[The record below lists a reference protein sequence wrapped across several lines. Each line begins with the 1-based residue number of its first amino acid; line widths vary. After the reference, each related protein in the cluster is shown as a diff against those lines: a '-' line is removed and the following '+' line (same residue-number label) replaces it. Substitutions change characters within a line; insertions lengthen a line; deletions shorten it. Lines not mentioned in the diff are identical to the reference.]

1 MSVVLGQN
9 RYNNFVSL
17 SRNKSSPRVFQRLYY
32 YTKNNLEKHYLC
44 SIFLTQNYTTMQTT
58 VFLPLS
64 PAIKSVTIIAS
75 IIILATM
82 GYMAY
87 QWYTTKQVMLLV
99 TFVIVAIALLSCMVL
114 IPRKLTV
121 TTEAINIHLLAWKIN
136 IPADEIVKIE
146 HYPHGIQS
154 SRIAGAGGFFGNL
167 GLFTCKE
174 CGKHLSLITDPM
186 DVCIITRK
194 SKMPIAV
201 SIADNSVFNA
211 IAEVQEKN

>member
-1 MSVVLGQN
+1 M
-9 RYNNFVSL
+9 
-17 SRNKSSPRVFQRLYY
+17 K
-32 YTKNNLEKHYLC
+32 
-44 SIFLTQNYTTMQTT
+44 TTH
-58 VFLPLS
+58 FLPLS
-64 PAIKSVTIIAS
+64 HPIKWITLLAL
-75 IIILATM
+75 IIIIVTM
-82 GYMAY
+82 IYMAY
-87 QWYTTKQVMLLV
+87 QWYTTTQVMLLV

-121 TTEAINIHLLAWKIN
+121 TTDEINIHLLAWKIN
-136 IPADEIVKIE
+136 IPANEIVKIE

-201 SIADNSVFNA
+201 SIKDNSVFNA
-211 IAEVQEKN
+211 IAEVHEKD

>member
-1 MSVVLGQN
+1 M
-9 RYNNFVSL
+9 
-17 SRNKSSPRVFQRLYY
+17 K
-32 YTKNNLEKHYLC
+32 
-44 SIFLTQNYTTMQTT
+44 TTH
-58 VFLPLS
+58 FLPLS
-64 PAIKSVTIIAS
+64 QSIKWITLLAL
-75 IIILATM
+75 IIIIVAM
-82 GYMAY
+82 IYMAY

-99 TFVIVAIALLSCMVL
+99 TFVIVALAMLSCMVI

-121 TTEAINIHLLAWKIN
+121 TTDEINIHLLAWKIN
-136 IPADEIVKIE
+136 IPADEIEKIE

-211 IAEVQEKN
+211 IAEVQEKH

>member
-1 MSVVLGQN
+1 
-9 RYNNFVSL
+9 
-17 SRNKSSPRVFQRLYY
+17 
-32 YTKNNLEKHYLC
+32 
-44 SIFLTQNYTTMQTT
+44 MQTT
-58 VFLPLS
+58 AFLPLT

-87 QWYTTKQVMLLV
+87 QWYTTKQVVLLV

-121 TTEAINIHLLAWKIN
+121 TTEDINIHLLAWKIN
-136 IPADEIVKIE
+136 IPADEIEKIE

-194 SKMPIAV
+194 NKMPIVV
-201 SIADNSVFNA
+201 SVENYSVFNT
-211 IAEVQEKN
+211 ILEVQEKN

>member
-1 MSVVLGQN
+1 
-9 RYNNFVSL
+9 
-17 SRNKSSPRVFQRLYY
+17 
-32 YTKNNLEKHYLC
+32 
-44 SIFLTQNYTTMQTT
+44 MQTT
-58 VFLPLS
+58 DFLPLS

-75 IIILATM
+75 IIILLKM

-87 QWYTTKQVMLLV
+87 QWYTTRQVVLLV
-99 TFVIVAIALLSCMVL
+99 TFVIIAIALLSCMVI

-121 TTEAINIHLLAWKIN
+121 TQEAIKIHLLAWKIN
-136 IPADEIVKIE
+136 IPADEIEKIE

-154 SRIAGAGGFFGNL
+154 SRIVGAGGFFGNL

-194 SKMPIAV
+194 SKMPIVV
-201 SIADNSVFNA
+201 SIIDNSVFNT
-211 IAEVQEKN
+211 ISKVQEKN

>member
-1 MSVVLGQN
+1 MQ
-9 RYNNFVSL
+9 
-17 SRNKSSPRVFQRLYY
+17 VFY
-32 YTKNNLEKHYLC
+32 KNNLYIYYFLVHFKKKHYLC

-114 IPRKLTV
+114 IPRKSTV
-121 TTEAINIHLLAWKIN
+121 TTDEINIHLLAWKIN
-136 IPADEIVKIE
+136 IPADEIEKIE
-146 HYPHGIQS
+146 HYPHSIQS
-154 SRIAGAGGFFGNL
+154 SRIVGAGGYFGNL

-174 CGKHLSLITDPM
+174 CGKHLSLITDPK

-194 SKMPIAV
+194 NKMPIVV
-201 SIADNSVFNA
+201 SVADNSVFNT
-211 IAEVQEKN
+211 ISKVQEKN

>member
-1 MSVVLGQN
+1 M
-9 RYNNFVSL
+9 
-17 SRNKSSPRVFQRLYY
+17 K
-32 YTKNNLEKHYLC
+32 
-44 SIFLTQNYTTMQTT
+44 TTH
-58 VFLPLS
+58 FLPLS
-64 PAIKSVTIIAS
+64 QSILWITLLAS
-75 IIILATM
+75 IIILV
-82 GYMAY
+82 GIGVIVY
-87 QWYTTKQVMLLV
+87 QWLQLQQPHLLFALILLV
-99 TFVIVAIALLSCMVL
+99 VALLSCMVL

-121 TTEAINIHLLAWKIN
+121 TTEEINIHLLAWKIN
-136 IPADEIVKIE
+136 IPADEIEKIE

-167 GLFTCKE
+167 GLFTCDE
-174 CGKHLSLITDPM
+174 CGKHLSLITDPK

>member
-1 MSVVLGQN
+1 
-9 RYNNFVSL
+9 
-17 SRNKSSPRVFQRLYY
+17 
-32 YTKNNLEKHYLC
+32 
-44 SIFLTQNYTTMQTT
+44 MQTT
-58 VFLPLS
+58 TFLPLS

-121 TTEAINIHLLAWKIN
+121 TTEEINIHLLAWKIN

-154 SRIAGAGGFFGNL
+154 SRIAGAGGYFGNL

-174 CGKHLSLITDPM
+174 CGKHLSLITDPK
-186 DVCIITRK
+186 DVCIISRK
-194 SKMPIAV
+194 NKLPIVV

-211 IAEVQEKN
+211 ISEIQEKQ

>member
-1 MSVVLGQN
+1 MQ
-9 RYNNFVSL
+9 
-17 SRNKSSPRVFQRLYY
+17 VFY
-32 YTKNNLEKHYLC
+32 KNNLYIYYFLVHFKKKHYLC

-58 VFLPLS
+58 IFLPLS

-82 GYMAY
+82 GYIAY

-121 TTEAINIHLLAWKIN
+121 TTDEINIHLLAWKIN
-136 IPADEIVKIE
+136 IPADEIVKVE

-174 CGKHLSLITDPM
+174 CGKHLSLITDPQ
-186 DVCIITRK
+186 DACIITRK
-194 SKMPIAV
+194 TKMPIVV
-201 SIADNSVFNA
+201 SIKDHSIFNSFF
-211 IAEVQEKN
+211 EEQKRKQL

>member
-1 MSVVLGQN
+1 M
-9 RYNNFVSL
+9 
-17 SRNKSSPRVFQRLYY
+17 K
-32 YTKNNLEKHYLC
+32 
-44 SIFLTQNYTTMQTT
+44 TTN
-58 VFLPLS
+58 FLPLS
-64 PAIKSVTIIAS
+64 QSILWITLLAS
-75 IIILATM
+75 IIILV
-82 GYMAY
+82 GIGVIVY
-87 QWYTTKQVMLLV
+87 QWLQFHQPHLLFALILLV
-99 TFVIVAIALLSCMVL
+99 VAILSCMVL

-121 TTEAINIHLLAWKIN
+121 TQEAINIHLLAWNIN

-194 SKMPIAV
+194 NKMPIAV
-201 SIADNSVFNA
+201 SITNNSVFNT
-211 IAEVQEKN
+211 ISEVQEEH

>member
-1 MSVVLGQN
+1 MQ
-9 RYNNFVSL
+9 
-17 SRNKSSPRVFQRLYY
+17 VFY
-32 YTKNNLEKHYLC
+32 KNNLYIYYFLVHFKKKHYLC

-58 VFLPLS
+58 AFLPLS

-75 IIILATM
+75 IIILVTM

-121 TTEAINIHLLAWKIN
+121 TTDEINIHLLAWKIN
-136 IPADEIVKIE
+136 IPSDEIVKIE
-146 HYPHGIQS
+146 HYPHSIQS

-174 CGKHLSLITDPM
+174 CGKHLSLITNPKDF
-186 DVCIITRK
+186 CIITRK

-211 IAEVQEKN
+211 IAEIQEKN

>member
-1 MSVVLGQN
+1 
-9 RYNNFVSL
+9 
-17 SRNKSSPRVFQRLYY
+17 
-32 YTKNNLEKHYLC
+32 
-44 SIFLTQNYTTMQTT
+44 MQTT
-58 VFLPLS
+58 VFLSLS

-75 IIILATM
+75 IIILVTM

-121 TTEAINIHLLAWKIN
+121 TTDEINIHLLAWKIN
-136 IPADEIVKIE
+136 IPADEIEKIE

-154 SRIAGAGGFFGNL
+154 SRIVGAGGFFGNL
-167 GLFTCKE
+167 GFFTCQE

-194 SKMPIAV
+194 SKMPIVV
-201 SIADNSVFNA
+201 SVEDYTILNTIQQV
-211 IAEVQEKN
+211 EEK